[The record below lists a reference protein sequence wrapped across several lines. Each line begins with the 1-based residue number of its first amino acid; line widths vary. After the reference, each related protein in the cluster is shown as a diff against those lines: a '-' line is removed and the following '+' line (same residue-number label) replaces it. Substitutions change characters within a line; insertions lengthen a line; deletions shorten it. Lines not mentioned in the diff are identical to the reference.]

1 MTHSGP
7 TPRSSDRSE
16 PAHNK
21 RARIPD
27 FPDAA
32 YRDASPPAPLRVV
45 AGTRGNASR
54 SFRAPP
60 LRIEIDPG
68 DVAAP
73 AVRLDVAEDV
83 DGHPQQALD
92 DRKLQP
98 RPFGRCLHPQR
109 KLVTCLRGASGVATG
124 E

>member
-21 RARIPD
+21 RARIRD

-32 YRDASPPAPLRVV
+32 YRDASPPEPLRVV

-60 LRIEIDPG
+60 LRIEVDPG
-68 DVAAP
+68 DVAVP
-73 AVRLDVAEDV
+73 AVRLDVDADV
-83 DGHPQQALD
+83 DGHQQQALD
-92 DRKLQP
+92 TRNLHSS
-98 RPFGRCLHPQR
+98 PFVRSLHHPPQQAPFLPAPYR
-109 KLVTCLRGASGVATG
+109 VVN
-124 E
+124 